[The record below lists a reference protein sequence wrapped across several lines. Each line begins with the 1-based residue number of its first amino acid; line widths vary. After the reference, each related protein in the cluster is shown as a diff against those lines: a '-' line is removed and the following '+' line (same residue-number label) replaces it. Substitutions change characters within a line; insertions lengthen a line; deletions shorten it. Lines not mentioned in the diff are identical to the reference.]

1 MAWVAG
7 LLGVFLVVGLARR
20 ASPLTRHLVVALA
33 ATVVLSVVFLS
44 FRASP

>member
-7 LLGVFLVVGLARR
+7 LIGIFLVVGLARR
-20 ASPLTRHLVVALA
+20 ASTSTRHLVVALA
-33 ATVVLSVVFLS
+33 ATVALSVVFLS